1 MLNKENKMI
10 EILFKLFGRNIAAKT
25 SLIQDALRE
34 IQEWWD
40 VFAKDAD
47 YEVSNDVLY
56 MEIKNYLK
64 EDGYPEDIIEK
75 AMVQYH
81 LTH

>member
-1 MLNKENKMI
+1 MI